1 MFNKFFNNKKKIC
14 VLYRYLLIHAFWQFE
29 NSFFSFQ
36 NYGFLRLTS
45 LADWKGWVAHTT
57 VLRLGFPADEGSQP
71 VKCHCAARGG
81 TTADAIPEVDV
92 S

>member
-1 MFNKFFNNKKKIC
+1 M
-14 VLYRYLLIHAFWQFE
+14 
-29 NSFFSFQ
+29 
-36 NYGFLRLTS
+36 
-45 LADWKGWVAHTT
+45 ADWKGWVAHTT